1 MAQNEITTVLKL
13 NLEGDA
19 TSKFETAAASAK
31 KFTSS
36 TDRLIKNLELER
48 IALEKGK
55 DAMLLHKA
63 AMEGATLDQLAHIK
77 STQAAIQAKKQEAL
91 ASLEA
96 ANSEDYLSNEKQQ
109 AKNATDRLIQ
119 SLQIQEKEMREG
131 KTAALVYRAALDGAT
146 KEQQELIAKLHQSV
160 SAQNASNAAM
170 GAGGRQ
176 ARYMRGMFGQMGH
189 QVQDVAV
196 QMQMGTNA
204 MLVFGQQG
212 SQIASL
218 LGPWGSIAGAAIS
231 IGAAMATFYSA
242 SGQAKQSATELEKTL
257 ESLSKTISVDL
268 GKNTRQLTQDFVDLA
283 NSSSALAEV
292 TIRQQ
297 YLQALKA
304 GNLANE
310 AFHSSTNEL
319 IGLTKQ
325 LGQVFMVNGSEI
337 DAGAAATANLQA
349 KFGLTAD
356 EATNLAQAIKSVSI
370 DQANI
375 SELED
380 MLTQMAVGT
389 KSSNQEFV
397 DFAANVL
404 ESARKMKSA
413 EEQAA
418 FLKEVIG
425 VGLPEA
431 IKNFGGADVDGVV
444 DDTAAAFERLR
455 TSMLSKQEQL
465 ALEYAKNL
473 QIIDANTVD
482 NAELRNELMLQLQS
496 QYNDDVRELE
506 NKQEEERRKLARQRL
521 NAITAENDRLM
532 APIIAR
538 HNEELKAEA
547 EHQKKL
553 QDLQKGIQSIAVG
566 GMSEIQRV
574 QYETQQKLNI
584 IAEAQST
591 ELAQLY
597 DFEAMKRGI
606 IQESENEIMMIRS
619 QAIEKQLNDQ
629 LRLIG
634 GFEGMKSIGVD
645 AISAIIKEG
654 ASMSDVF
661 KMVGRSI
668 VDNVIDTI
676 VDMGV
681 EYVKQALVRQ
691 AIEKTGA
698 TAAVATAMTTG
709 TAMALA
715 YAPAATMASLA
726 SFGANAAPAQA
737 GMASTAGLAKAL
749 ASFEGGGFTGIGP
762 RSGGVDGKGGFPA
775 ILHPNETVVDHTKG
789 QGMGGVTIV
798 NNIDASGAGPEVDQK
813 IVAAMEITSQQT
825 VKQVQDL
832 LRRQR
837 LV

>member
-91 ASLEA
+91 SALEA
-96 ANSEDYLSNEKQQ
+96 ANSEDYLSDQKQQ
-109 AKNATDRLIQ
+109 GKTATDRLIQ

-160 SAQNASNAAM
+160 AAQNASNAAM

-176 ARYMRGMFGQMGH
+176 ARFMRGMFGQMGH

-242 SGQAKQSATELEKTL
+242 SGQAKKATSELEKTL
-257 ESLSKTISVDL
+257 QSLSETIEVDL
-268 GKNTRQLTQDFVDLA
+268 GNNTRQLTQDFINLA
-283 NSSSALAEV
+283 NTSSALAEV

-310 AFHSSTNEL
+310 AFSASTSEL
-319 IGLTKQ
+319 IRLTKQ
-325 LGQVFMVNGSEI
+325 LGQVFYVNNSQL
-337 DAGAAATANLQA
+337 DAGAAAIANIQS

-356 EATNLAQAIKSVSI
+356 EATSLAEAIRSVSI

-375 SELED
+375 SQLED
-380 MLTQMAVGT
+380 MLTQMAVST
-389 KSSNQEFV
+389 KSGNQEFI

-404 ESARKMKSA
+404 ESARQMKTA

-431 IKNFGGADVDGVV
+431 IKNLDDADLGGVVQDATTKTTSSIASLRRNLLTDLEKLNEDYYKNFVALNQNTELSEAETTELKRRLSEQYFADLKEMQQQSVDERVAEEKRFADALADVQKGILADI
-444 DDTAAAFERLR
+444 DRQAKEQERLR
-455 TSMLSKQEQL
+455 SSAQAVEF
-465 ALEYAKNL
+465 
-473 QIIDANTVD
+473 DA
-482 NAELRNELMLQLQS
+482 
-496 QYNDDVRELE
+496 
-506 NKQEEERRKLARQRL
+506 
-521 NAITAENDRLM
+521 
-532 APIIAR
+532 
-538 HNEELKAEA
+538 
-547 EHQKKL
+547 
-553 QDLQKGIQSIAVG
+553 
-566 GMSEIQRV
+566 MSEIDQIKSR
-574 QYETQQKLNI
+574 EQQKLEALREAEEAGI
-584 IAEAQST
+584 QLSLSYAEIRKRIAEETAEAIIDSRLKEGNISELQRAQIEGTRQRAEFEKKT
-591 ELAQLY
+591 ERDKTTFVLGELDNQLS
-597 DFEAMKRGI
+597 GI
-606 IQESENEIMMIRS
+606 SKYNKKAFAIQKAVQIA
-619 QAIEKQLNDQ
+619 QAIMN
-629 LRLIG
+629 
-634 GFEGMKSIGVD
+634 
-645 AISAIIKEG
+645 
-654 ASMSDVF
+654 
-661 KMVGRSI
+661 
-668 VDNVIDTI
+668 TH
-676 VDMGV
+676 
-681 EYVKQALVRQ
+681 
-691 AIEKTGA
+691 
-698 TAAVATAMTTG
+698 TAAT
-709 TAMALA
+709 
-715 YAPAATMASLA
+715 
-726 SFGANAAPAQA
+726 
-737 GMASTAGLAKAL
+737 KAL
-749 ASFEGGGFTGIGP
+749 AAYPPPLGAVFAALAVANGMAQVAQIKSQSFEGGGFTGTGS

-775 ILHPNETVVDHTKG
+775 ILHPNETVIDHTKG
-789 QGMGGVTIV
+789 QGMGGITIV
-798 NNIDASGAGPEVDQK
+798 NNIDASGAGSEVDQK
-813 IVAAMEITSQQT
+813 IMMAMEVTSQQT

>member
-242 SGQAKQSATELEKTL
+242 SGQAQKSASELEKTL

-268 GKNTRQLTQDFVDLA
+268 GKNTRQLTQDFIDLA
-283 NSSSALAEV
+283 NTSEALAEI
-292 TIRQQ
+292 TLRQK
-297 YLQALKA
+297 YLQSINA
-304 GNLANE
+304 GILAHQQ
-310 AFHSSTNEL
+310 FSQQTQEL
-319 IGLTKQ
+319 IT
-325 LGQVFMVNGSEI
+325 QVDRLNKVTGDVTSFQQST
-337 DAGAAATANLQA
+337 AAARNLREQ
-349 KFGLTAD
+349 FGLSTE
-356 EATNLAQAIKSVSI
+356 EAQRLATAIKLSQFGGEGVEML
-370 DQANI
+370 
-375 SELED
+375 SE
-380 MLTQMAVGT
+380 MLVEMATGA
-389 KSSNQEFV
+389 KSSNTEFV
-397 DFAANVL
+397 NFATGL
-404 ESARKMKSA
+404 STTLQTMKNT

-465 ALEYAKNL
+465 AIEYSKNL

-496 QYNDDVRELE
+496 QYNDDVQELE

-547 EHQKKL
+547 EHQQKL

-681 EYVKQALVRQ
+681 EYVKQALIRQ

-749 ASFEGGGFTGIGP
+749 ASFEGGGFTGTGS
-762 RSGGVDGKGGFPA
+762 RTGGIDSRGGFLS
-775 ILHPNETVVDHTKG
+775 ILHPNETVIDHTKG

>member
-91 ASLEA
+91 SALEA
-96 ANSEDYLSNEKQQ
+96 ANSEDYLSDQKQQ
-109 AKNATDRLIQ
+109 GKTATDRLIQ

-160 SAQNASNAAM
+160 AAQNASNAAM

-176 ARYMRGMFGQMGH
+176 ARFMRGMFGQMGH

-242 SGQAKQSATELEKTL
+242 SGQAKKATSELEKTL
-257 ESLSKTISVDL
+257 QSLSETIEVDL
-268 GKNTRQLTQDFVDLA
+268 GSNTRQLTQDFINLA
-283 NSSSALAEV
+283 NTSSALAEV

-310 AFHSSTNEL
+310 AFSASTSEL
-319 IGLTKQ
+319 IRLTKQ
-325 LGQVFMVNGSEI
+325 LGQVFYVNGSQI
-337 DAGAAATANLQA
+337 DAGAAAIANIQS

-356 EATNLAQAIKSVSI
+356 EATSLAEAIRSVSI

-375 SELED
+375 SQLED
-380 MLTQMAVGT
+380 MLTQMAVST
-389 KSSNQEFV
+389 KSGNQEFI

-404 ESARKMKSA
+404 ESARQMKTA

-431 IKNFGGADVDGVV
+431 IKNLDDADLGGVVQDATTKTTSSIASLRRNLLTDLEKLNEDYYKNFVALNHNTELSEAETTELKRRLSEQYFADLKEMQQQSVDERVAEEKRFADALADVQKGILADI
-444 DDTAAAFERLR
+444 DRQAKEQERLR
-455 TSMLSKQEQL
+455 SSAQAVEF
-465 ALEYAKNL
+465 
-473 QIIDANTVD
+473 DA
-482 NAELRNELMLQLQS
+482 
-496 QYNDDVRELE
+496 
-506 NKQEEERRKLARQRL
+506 
-521 NAITAENDRLM
+521 
-532 APIIAR
+532 
-538 HNEELKAEA
+538 
-547 EHQKKL
+547 
-553 QDLQKGIQSIAVG
+553 
-566 GMSEIQRV
+566 MSEIDQIKSR
-574 QYETQQKLNI
+574 EQQKLEALREAEEAGI
-584 IAEAQST
+584 QLSLSYAEIRKRIAEETAEAIIDSRLKEGNISELQRAQIEGTRQRAEFEKKT
-591 ELAQLY
+591 ERDKTTFVLGELDNQLS
-597 DFEAMKRGI
+597 GI
-606 IQESENEIMMIRS
+606 SKYNKKAFAIQKAVQIA
-619 QAIEKQLNDQ
+619 QAIMN
-629 LRLIG
+629 
-634 GFEGMKSIGVD
+634 
-645 AISAIIKEG
+645 
-654 ASMSDVF
+654 
-661 KMVGRSI
+661 
-668 VDNVIDTI
+668 TH
-676 VDMGV
+676 
-681 EYVKQALVRQ
+681 
-691 AIEKTGA
+691 
-698 TAAVATAMTTG
+698 TAAT
-709 TAMALA
+709 
-715 YAPAATMASLA
+715 
-726 SFGANAAPAQA
+726 
-737 GMASTAGLAKAL
+737 KAL
-749 ASFEGGGFTGIGP
+749 AAYPPPLGAVFAALAVANGMAQVAQIKSQSFEGGGFTGTGS

-775 ILHPNETVVDHTKG
+775 ILHPNETVIDHTKG
-789 QGMGGVTIV
+789 QGMGGITIV
-798 NNIDASGAGPEVDQK
+798 NNIDASGAGSEVDQK
-813 IVAAMEITSQQT
+813 IMMAMEVTSQQT